1 MSTRRGEAVALAG
14 LLALAGLTHFA
25 KPRPYDRIVPRALP
39 GPARRWTYASGV
51 AELVV
56 AAALAHP
63 ATRRRGALA
72 AAALFTAVFPAN
84 AQMAVDWR
92 RQPPL
97 RRAVAY
103 ARVPLQAPLIWWAMR
118 VARARP

>member
-14 LLALAGLTHFA
+14 LLALAGVTHFA

-56 AAALAHP
+56 AVALAHP

-72 AAALFTAVFPAN
+72 AAGLFAAVFPAN
-84 AQMAVDWR
+84 VQMAADWR

-103 ARVPLQAPLIWWAMR
+103 ARVPLQVPLIWWAVR